1 MGLFSLF
8 KGHKEPPTFNIVVK
22 PEVLIDLK
30 EALSAS
36 NKSVVRVNM
45 AGFGW
50 GGPNLDVVLDE
61 QQQNDIL
68 VEKDGVKFVI
78 EEKLARIVG
87 PTEIVKLGNNF
98 VVKKS
103 SSYC

>member
-45 AGFGW
+45 AGFG
-50 GGPNLDVVLDE
+50 
-61 QQQNDIL
+61 
-68 VEKDGVKFVI
+68 
-78 EEKLARIVG
+78 
-87 PTEIVKLGNNF
+87 
-98 VVKKS
+98 
-103 SSYC
+103 